1 MTCDDVITEIAAELN
16 QFDDWEDRYA
26 HIIAMG
32 KKLEEYPK
40 EHKKEDFL
48 VSGCQSQVWLHPEF
62 HDGKIHFDADSDALV
77 VKGLVAILMRIYNER
92 TPQEILA
99 VPKDFISTLGLDT
112 HLSQNRANGLASMIK
127 QVGLYAI
134 AFSMKGSASSV

>member
-1 MTCDDVITEIAAELN
+1 MTLPTTDEILDDLSF
-16 QFDDWEDRYA
+16 FDDWEDRYA

-32 KKLEEYPK
+32 KKLEAYPQ

-62 HDGKIHFDADSDALV
+62 NDGKIHFDADSDALV
-77 VKGLVAILMRIYNER
+77 VKGLVAILMRIYNNR
-92 TPQEILA
+92 TPQEILE
-99 VPKDFISTLGLDT
+99 VRKDFISTLGLDT

-127 QVGLYAI
+127 QIGMYAI
-134 AFSMKGSASSV
+134 AFKAREGLRA

>member
-1 MTCDDVITEIAAELN
+1 MTCDDAIKEIAAELQ
-16 QFDDWEDRYA
+16 QFDDWEDRYG

-32 KKLEEYPK
+32 KKLEPFPT

-48 VSGCQSQVWLHPEF
+48 VSGCQSQVWLHPEY
-62 HDGKIHFDADSDALV
+62 DGSTIHFDADSDALV
-77 VKGLVAILMRIYNER
+77 VKGLVAILMRIYNNR
-92 TPQEILA
+92 TPQEILE

-127 QVGLYAI
+127 QIGMYAI
-134 AFSMKGSASSV
+134 AYSMKGAASN

>member
-1 MTCDDVITEIAAELN
+1 MNAQSAIDLLAAELG
-16 QFDDWEDRYA
+16 QFEDWEDRYA

-32 KKLEEYPK
+32 RTLPPFPEEFRK
-40 EHKKEDFL
+40 DQFL
-48 VSGCQSQVWLHPEF
+48 VSGCQSQVWLHPTF
-62 HDGKIHFDADSDALV
+62 DGTTIHFDADSEALV
-77 VKGLVAILMRIYNER
+77 VKGLVAILMRIYNHR

-127 QVGLYAI
+127 QIGLYAI
-134 AFSMKGSASSV
+134 AFSMRGAASSV

>member
-1 MTCDDVITEIAAELN
+1 MNPQAAIDQLAAELAR
-16 QFDDWEDRYA
+16 FDDWEDRYS

-32 KKLEEYPK
+32 RSLPTFPEAFRK
-40 EHKKEDFL
+40 EQFL
-48 VSGCQSQVWLHPEF
+48 VSGCQSQVWLHPSF
-62 HDGKIHFDADSDALV
+62 DGTTVHFDADSEALV
-77 VKGLVAILMRIYNER
+77 VKGLVAILMRIYNDR

-127 QVGLYAI
+127 QIGLYAI
-134 AFSMKGSASSV
+134 AFSMRGAASGV